1 MYFLFTLYIVFYVY
15 KSIIFSVL
23 RESQNAK
30 ISMTHKVI
38 KHLQILT
45 LLIQKIKI
53 LSLYSLTTIIFP
65 IYSFKSPSN
74 SSSSPTPTPDLLL
87 FFFLVFFLSHSPSCP
102 KLCPYRAQI
111 PQFIIKTTAL
121 SVPCLIL
128 SLSFSHGQI
137 QIFIEQNFLHIL
149 CLYKQ
154 RSMCCH
160 QNLLFNHHH

>member
-38 KHLQILT
+38 KNLQILT
-45 LLIQKIKI
+45 LLTQKIKI

-87 FFFLVFFLSHSPSCP
+87 FFFLVFFSS
-102 KLCPYRAQI
+102 
-111 PQFIIKTTAL
+111 
-121 SVPCLIL
+121 LIL
-128 SLSFSHGQI
+128 LHVLSYVL
-137 QIFIEQNFLHIL
+137 IELRFH
-149 CLYKQ
+149 
-154 RSMCCH
+154 SS
-160 QNLLFNHHH
+160 

>member
-23 RESQNAK
+23 RDSQNAK

-38 KHLQILT
+38 KNLQILT
-45 LLIQKIKI
+45 LLTQKIKI

-111 PQFIIKTTAL
+111 P
-121 SVPCLIL
+121 
-128 SLSFSHGQI
+128 
-137 QIFIEQNFLHIL
+137 
-149 CLYKQ
+149 
-154 RSMCCH
+154 
-160 QNLLFNHHH
+160 